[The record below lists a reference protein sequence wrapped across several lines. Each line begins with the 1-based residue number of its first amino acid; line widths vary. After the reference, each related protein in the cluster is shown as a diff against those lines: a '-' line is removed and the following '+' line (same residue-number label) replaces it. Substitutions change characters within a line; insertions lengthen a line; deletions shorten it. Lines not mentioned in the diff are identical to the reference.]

1 MGLTKNKDLTTNTI
15 KDALSKVSYIL
26 VWSDTN
32 TMNRNDSKNY
42 NVDEKVNQ
50 ELLRHT
56 LHLIDQILEMN
67 PHEIL
72 VMDNEG
78 NFPKHKNK
86 LVKII
91 PSYQSVGY
99 VKKDSPYNP
108 LWLEQITIDDYT
120 EDTDFNAAKSTA
132 MAYNHGIIEA
142 SGDYLVLQH
151 NDTLYLDNFVEE
163 QIELL
168 EKENY
173 EYITID
179 KKQVKFEELK
189 KYEYFADCY
198 WFLCR
203 KDFYSK
209 HNIWVDWIRGD
220 NNHLATITCKDKGL
234 KYLHLPGFYG
244 TNETNKVD
252 FFKKYN
258 YNTNEGRLHTFNS
271 KPFLIHRK
279 GGTGL
284 YRILEEKR

>member
-1 MGLTKNKDLTTNTI
+1 MDLMRNNDLITNTT
-15 KDALSKVSYIL
+15 KGVLSKVSYIL

-32 TMNRNDSKNY
+32 TMNRNDSKSY
-42 NVDEKVNQ
+42 NVDERVNK
-50 ELLRHT
+50 ELLKHT
-56 LHLIDQILEMN
+56 LNLIDQILEMN

-72 VMDNEG
+72 IMDNEG
-78 NFPKHKNK
+78 NFPKHENP
-86 LVKII
+86 LVKVI

-99 VKKDSPYNP
+99 FDNDRPK
-108 LWLEQITIDDYT
+108 WLDKINISDYR
-120 EDTDFNAAKSTA
+120 EDFDFSAAKSTA
-132 MAYNHGIIEA
+132 MAYNHGIIKS
-142 SGDYLVLQH
+142 SGDYLVIQH
-151 NDTLYLDNFVEE
+151 NDTLYLDNIIEE
-163 QIELL
+163 QIEFL

-179 KKQVKFEELK
+179 KKPPKHEEYE

-203 KDFYSK
+203 GDFYSK

-220 NNHLATITCKDKGL
+220 NNHLATITCKDKEL
-234 KYLHLPGFYG
+234 KYLHLPGFYE
-244 TNETNKVD
+244 NRETDSPKFEESYGYNRKVG
-252 FFKKYN
+252 N
-258 YNTNEGRLHTFNS
+258 LHAFND

>member
-1 MGLTKNKDLTTNTI
+1 MN
-15 KDALSKVSYIL
+15 VSYIL

-32 TMNRNDSKNY
+32 TMNRNDSKSY
-42 NVDEKVNQ
+42 NVDERINK
-50 ELLRHT
+50 ELLKHT
-56 LHLIDQILEMN
+56 LNLIDQILEMN

-108 LWLEQITIDDYT
+108 LWLEQINIDDYY
-120 EDTDFNAAKSTA
+120 ENKNFNAAKSTA

-142 SGDYLVLQH
+142 SGEYLVLQH
-151 NDTLYLDNFVEE
+151 NDTLYLDNFIEE

-173 EYITID
+173 EYITVD
-179 KKQVKFEELK
+179 KKPVKFKELE

-203 KDFYSK
+203 GDFYSK
-209 HNIWVDWIRGD
+209 HNIWVDWMKGD
-220 NNHLATITCKDKGL
+220 NNHLATITCFDKGL

-244 TNETNKVD
+244 TNETNKWD

-258 YNTNEGRLHTFNS
+258 YNTKEGRLHTFND